1 MTDVKF
7 KIGDIVTTI
16 NARGEPHKKHFGLLT
31 KIKNMEYKELE
42 QRYPTECDLSDNR
55 AYGYVFD
62 IKWLAGPLPYP
73 LGSTNISGTFVRH
86 WK

>member
-16 NARGEPHKKHFGLLT
+16 NARGEPHKKYFGLLT

-55 AYGYVFD
+55 AYGCVFD
-62 IKWLAGPLPYP
+62 IKWLADRSDPSLP
-73 LGSTNISGTFVRH
+73 SSISGTFVRH

>member
-16 NARGEPHKKHFGLLT
+16 NARGEPHKKYFGLLT

-42 QRYPTECDLSDNR
+42 QRYPTECDLGDSR

-62 IKWLAGPLPYP
+62 IKWLADRSDP
-73 LGSTNISGTFVRH
+73 LGTNISGTFVRH

>member
-16 NARGEPHKKHFGLLT
+16 NGEGEPYKKYFGLLT
-31 KIKNMEYKELE
+31 KIENLEYREPE
-42 QRYPTECDLSDNR
+42 QRHPAECDIHDPR

-62 IKWLAGPLPYP
+62 IKWLADSVSYLP
-73 LGSTNISGTFVRH
+73 SSISGTFVRH